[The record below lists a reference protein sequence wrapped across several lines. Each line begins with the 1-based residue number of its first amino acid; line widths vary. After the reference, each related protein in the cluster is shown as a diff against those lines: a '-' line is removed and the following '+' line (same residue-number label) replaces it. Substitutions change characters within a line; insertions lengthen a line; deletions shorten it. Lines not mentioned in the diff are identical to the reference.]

1 MRKIIIL
8 AAVAASF
15 AATGIAQASGDGR
28 PCTDRPVSE
37 YLSLDALKA
46 KVAEQGYEVRRGKVE
61 KGCAEMYVVD
71 KAGRK
76 AELFLDPTNGA
87 IVGHDVDSDKD

>member
-8 AAVAASF
+8 AAAVASF
-15 AATGIAQASGDGR
+15 AVTGVAQAGSLGR
-28 PCTDRPVSE
+28 PCTARPASD

-46 KVAEQGYEVRRGKVE
+46 KAAEQGYEVR
-61 KGCAEMYVVD
+61 KGEIKKACAEMYVVD

-87 IVGHDVDSDKD
+87 LIGRDTDSDKD